1 MMSKWIVRDIAPG
14 VVEEELLKSTIGCYS
29 YENHEAHGFSNFN
42 ASYIGRIYAEGMPEY
57 VYEIYREIGGS
68 YWYKTLIEKDGKL
81 LDIHEVVFGRKEK
94 DTHWRRYAR

>member
-29 YENHEAHGFSNFN
+29 YENHEAHGFINFS

-57 VYEIYREIGGS
+57 VYEIYRENGGS

-81 LDIHEVVFGRKEK
+81 LEAHEAVFGRREKEQRR
-94 DTHWRRYAR
+94 RRYTK